1 MELSLNIFWLLITL
15 ASLVWWYRRR
25 LILQACGQPIP
36 RPSLQAVV
44 LGLALTLLFPVISV
58 SDDLHLEQAAMED
71 SSSSRREFKRWAGG
85 SAISNHP
92 RTGTFCTPPAFSRLL
107 FVYDG
112 ITLWV
117 YTAENIPGSWLLA
130 FSVQYRAPPFLV

>member
-1 MELSLNIFWLLITL
+1 MELSLNIFWLLI
-15 ASLVWWYRRR
+15 AMVSLVWWYRRR

-36 RPSLQAVV
+36 RPSLQAAV

-71 SSSSRREFKRWAGG
+71 SSSSRREFKRWANSSG
-85 SAISNHP
+85 ISNHS
-92 RTGTFCTPPAFSRLL
+92 RAGTFCTPAAFSGLVS
-107 FVYDG
+107 VYDG

-117 YTAENIPGSWLLA
+117 YTAENIPRVWLLA
-130 FSVQYRAPPFLV
+130 FSVQSRAPPFLT